1 MGSALAM
8 LHPRLREAMARL
20 GYGKLL
26 PIQEKS
32 IPVVLRGM
40 DAIIVAPTGSGK
52 TEAALFPI
60 LSMMVSRGEPSGGG
74 VKLVYVTPLR
84 ALNRDL
90 ELRIARLAE
99 SVGYKVMVRHGD
111 TGPSGRR
118 KFLSEPPDIVITTPE
133 SFSLLITVERAQKVF
148 KAVKWVVVDE
158 FHELMESKRGVEL
171 MLALK
176 KLELI
181 AGRRLQRIALS
192 ATLSRNTLR
201 EAAKLLSLDSHV
213 EVVEDTGGRELE
225 YRVVVIE
232 GELDSE
238 SRGSFWE
245 RSVKVIADII
255 RGEKGSTLIFTNTR
269 STAEML
275 ASSLSEELGEEV
287 PAHHGSLSRHVR
299 EDAERRFRSGEAK
312 AIVATSSLELGID
325 IGHVN
330 LVIQFLSPRQVIS
343 LTQRA
348 GRSGHRYGGRSRA
361 VIIVPR
367 NLYEIM
373 EAGVIGFR
381 ASRGHLEDLKIP
393 PKPYDALAHFTVGAA
408 IDGTPPSGEDVYKL
422 ATSTYPYSRLSYEEF
437 ESIIDYLGSVRL
449 VRLDDGR
456 LRPGRR
462 AMKYFY
468 KTSMIP
474 DERTYTAVDIVSG
487 REVGELS
494 ERFVVFRLMKSESQ
508 RIESRPTVV
517 LGGRLWR
524 ILDIDL
530 DRLRVTLSPVAE
542 GVAAVPMW
550 EGELIPVDYKVAR
563 ELCSI
568 IALAMEDEEA
578 ARRLLKA
585 RGLGGEADYIIGVA
599 REAARAWGGPPGPGE
614 VIVESLEG
622 GAILYACLGSKGN
635 FALALLISKIMSGMG
650 VEASFNYIPYAIVF
664 RSTYSYRIGG
674 HVKRAM
680 ELAKAMD
687 EATRLSMI
695 HDAVRNTTAYL
706 VRFYHV
712 AKRMGAIDPDAN
724 ISLHQVEKMA
734 EGLRGSPIDVE
745 TLREIVYEKLD
756 IDAMNSFL
764 EETNKVRVVEA
775 RHISRLGVEVLGNP
789 YLRAERGVNAKLIGV
804 NVLIEAKKRSLSS
817 KTVRLLCLTCLKHH
831 EAKISSIPYKTVYR
845 CPNCSSLALAPLP
858 PGERGEAM
866 ITAYMKR
873 RRGEKLSREEKKLAE
888 ELVERAEVY
897 INYAQTGLSRH
908 VLEAFTALGVGP
920 KRAKK
925 LLSDLQVLG
934 EEEFYLGLIR
944 AEEEYVAYRRFWNK

>member
-1 MGSALAM
+1 MGSALTM
-8 LHPRLREAMARL
+8 LHPRLREALARL
-20 GYGKLL
+20 GYKRLL

-32 IPVVLRGM
+32 IPVVLRGV

-60 LSMMVSRGEPSGGG
+60 LSMMLSRGEPSGGG

-90 ELRIARLAE
+90 ELRVSRLAE

-118 KFLSEPPDIVITTPE
+118 RFLSEPPDIVITTPE
-133 SFSLLITVERAQKVF
+133 SFSLLMTVERAKRAF
-148 KAVKWVVVDE
+148 RTVKWVVVDE

-171 MLALK
+171 MLSLE
-176 KLELI
+176 KLGI
-181 AGRRLQRIALS
+181 VAGRRLQRIALS

-201 EAAKLLSLDSHV
+201 EAAKLLSPTGYV

-225 YRVVVIE
+225 YRVVVVE
-232 GELDSE
+232 GGLDSE
-238 SRGSFWE
+238 GQGSFWE
-245 RSVKVIADII
+245 RSVKVIADIVK
-255 RGEKGSTLIFTNTR
+255 RVRGSTLIFTNTR

-299 EDAERRFRSGEAK
+299 EEAEKKFREGEVK

-330 LVIQFLSPRQVIS
+330 LVIQFLSPRQVIAM
-343 LTQRA
+343 TQRA

-367 NLYEIM
+367 NLYEVM

-408 IDGTPPSGEDVYKL
+408 IDGIPATGEEVYKL
-422 ATSTYPYSRLSYEEF
+422 ATTTYPYTRLSAEEF

-449 VRLDDGR
+449 VRLDDGK

-494 ERFVVFRLMKSESQ
+494 ERFVVFRLMKTESQ

-517 LGGRLWR
+517 LGGRVWR

-530 DRLRVTLSPVAE
+530 DRLKVMLSPVAE

-563 ELCSI
+563 EVCSI
-568 IALAMEDEEA
+568 IELAMEDGEA
-578 ARRLLKA
+578 ARSLLEA

-599 REAARAWGGPPGPGE
+599 KEATRAWGGPPGPGE
-614 VIVESLEG
+614 VIVESVEG

-635 FALALLISKIMSGMG
+635 FALALLLSKIMSGMG

-674 HVKRAM
+674 HVKRAI
-680 ELAKAMD
+680 ELAKSMD

-745 TLREIVYEKLD
+745 TLREIVHEKLD

-764 EETNKVRVVEA
+764 GEVERVRVVESGSV
-775 RHISRLGVEVLGNP
+775 SRLGLEVLSNP

-804 NVLIEAKKRSLSS
+804 NVLIEAKKRSLAS
-817 KTVRLLCLTCLKHH
+817 KTIRLLCLTCLKQH
-831 EAKISSIPYKTVYR
+831 EVKISSIPYKTAYR

-858 PGERGEAM
+858 QGERGEAM
-866 ITAYMKR
+866 VAAYIKR
-873 RRGEKLSREEKKLAE
+873 RRGERLGREERRLAE

-944 AEEEYVAYRRFWNK
+944 AEEEYVAYKRFWNK